1 MVEGKGKWREGDQKF
16 YLPLQ
21 QQTAV
26 VTPFKMATSQD
37 TISAMVECQLQN
49 FSEQN
54 ILDQLNPLLKKKTIC
69 SAARSQKFMWWS
81 EVPQL
86 HSFVVRT
93 WDNAVIIE
101 L

>member
-54 ILDQLNPLLKKKTIC
+54 ILD
-69 SAARSQKFMWWS
+69 
-81 EVPQL
+81 
-86 HSFVVRT
+86 
-93 WDNAVIIE
+93 
-101 L
+101 

>member
-1 MVEGKGKWREGDQKF
+1 MVEGKGRWREGDQKF

-21 QQTAV
+21 QQIAV

-54 ILDQLNPLLKKKTIC
+54 ILDQLNPLLKKKL
-69 SAARSQKFMWWS
+69 SVQ
-81 EVPQL
+81 PG
-86 HSFVVRT
+86 VRNSCDGVKSHNFT
-93 WDNAVIIE
+93 V
-101 L
+101 LS